1 MTDLST
7 VERNILVVDDKPA
20 NLRLLARLL
29 STDYTVRLALSGELA
44 LKSIHNQL
52 PDLILLDIRMPE
64 MNGYEVCRRLK
75 ANPATCDIP
84 IIFLSALHDAA
95 DKVKGFEVGG
105 VDYITKP
112 FQGEE
117 VSARVRH
124 QLHLRRLQQQL
135 QAQQSELLTQN
146 QHLQRE
152 IRDRQA
158 TEIRLQ
164 RTTSRLT
171 TLIENLQAGILVEDE
186 TGQIVLANQNLCN
199 LFNLRDSA
207 QALLGQNR
215 RQVASQWQA
224 ALVEPEVEGA
234 RVGDILAQGQVVI
247 REELNFQDGRILA
260 RDYIP
265 IVTDQELQGH
275 LWQYRDITDRQL
287 AAQDLLKTSQTLA
300 TFSESLRELHRLNVT
315 AFNSFEA
322 LFEDYLAT
330 GCQVLG
336 FAGGLVSAVEGQN
349 YVVQATHSINGPQD
363 LVAGT
368 CMALE
373 DAVFCG
379 QVVAN
384 QVTTTYDHI
393 GQSPEMSQTAV
404 YQTLGWES
412 YIGTPIWVDNQVY
425 GTLCFFSTVVREQG
439 FEHHEQEIIEL
450 MAQSIGWFIR
460 TRQIQQQRQMAEA
473 ALKASEERFRQLAEH
488 IESAFWIR
496 DLPQEYLTY
505 ISPAYERIWGQ
516 TVTPQLT
523 IQDRLDTIHP
533 EDRPHLAEVWD
544 QQWEQGYDEEYRILR
559 PDGQVRWL
567 QDRAF
572 PIRNEEGQTYRMV
585 GIVEDHTER
594 KRQARS
600 LQLILEKTAATTG
613 EDFFRTLSQYL
624 AETLSI
630 PYVIVSQR
638 VGANAER
645 VETLAFWQGDRLGDN
660 VSSDLK
666 DTPCA
671 QVVAGEIVFWGRNI
685 RDRYPKDPDLEA
697 LKAESYL
704 GMPLLNSAHQ
714 VVGHLA
720 LLDTQPMGEDPTR
733 DLILQIFAARAGAEL
748 ERMQVEAEMQQA
760 RDAANAANRAKSEFL
775 ANMSHELRTPLNT
788 ILGFAQL
795 MMREGSLDPQSLA
808 SLAIVNRSGEHLLD
822 LINDV
827 LEMSKI
833 EAGRVSL
840 HRSSFN
846 LHRLLASLEDMLR
859 LRAESKG
866 LALHFDCDAEMP
878 AEIETDEAKL
888 RQVLLNLLGNGIKF
902 TDQGTVSLNV
912 QVHPPLVD
920 APDVELMLQFAIAD
934 TGPGI
939 APEEVDQ
946 LFDPFVQT
954 ATGHRSQEGT
964 GLGLPISQQF
974 VRLMGGELTVATALD
989 QGSTFTFTLP
999 VRCAQPDRAQLDQGL
1014 PQRPQRS
1021 PQRLVPNQ
1029 PDQRILVVEDHDANR
1044 ELLVRLL
1051 RHSGFRVKS
1060 AQNGQQAF
1068 EIACQWHPHLIW
1080 MDIRMPVMDGY
1091 EATRQINA
1099 AHLQPAPVIIALT
1112 ASTFEDERERVIAAG
1127 CQDFVRKPFRHDA
1140 ILEKMAEYLPIQY
1153 LYGEALT
1160 VAAAPAPVVSGR
1172 PLAGLPPTD
1181 TAELISALQHMPTDW
1196 LHRVQA
1202 AAMKGAD
1209 DSLMALIK
1217 QGPLSI
1223 PPNSAID
1230 PLGHPLFSQLTHW
1243 TLNFEFDAIIHLIQA
1258 AEPRVET
1265 PAPHPTL

>member
-7 VERNILVVDDKPA
+7 VERNILVVDDTPA

-29 STDYTVRLALSGELA
+29 STDYTVRLALTGELA

-64 MNGYEVCRRLK
+64 MSGYEVCRQLK
-75 ANPATCDIP
+75 ADPATCDIP

-135 QAQQSELLTQN
+135 QTQQRELLTQN

-152 IRDRQA
+152 ICDRQA
-158 TEIRLQ
+158 AETRLQ

-199 LFNLRDSA
+199 LFNLRGSA
-207 QALLGQNR
+207 QTLLGQDRN
-215 RQVASQWQA
+215 QVASQWQS

-234 RVGDILAQGQVVI
+234 RVGDILAQGQMVL

-265 IVTDQELQGH
+265 IVSGQELQGH
-275 LWQYRDITDRQL
+275 LWQYRDITDRQV

-315 AFNSFEA
+315 AFNTLEA
-322 LFEDYLAT
+322 LFADYLTT

-336 FAGGLVSAVEGQN
+336 FVGGLVSAVEGQN
-349 YVVQATHSINGPQD
+349 YVIQATHAVHGNPD

-379 QVVAN
+379 QVIAN

-412 YIGTPIWVDNQVY
+412 YIGTPIWVENQVY
-425 GTLCFFSTVVREQG
+425 GTLCFFSTEIRSEG
-439 FEHHEQEIIEL
+439 FDNHEQEIIEL

-460 TRQIQQQRQMAEA
+460 TRQIQQQRQAAEA

-496 DLPQEYLTY
+496 DLPQEHLTY
-505 ISPAYERIWGQ
+505 ISPAYERMWGQ
-516 TVTPQLT
+516 QVGPRLT
-523 IQDRLDTIHP
+523 LQDRLETIHP
-533 EDRPHLAEVWD
+533 EDRSHLAEVWN
-544 QQWEQGYDEEYRILR
+544 QQPEQGYDEEYRILR

-572 PIRNEEGQTYRMV
+572 PIRNEAGRTYRMV
-585 GIVEDHTER
+585 GIMEDHTER

-624 AETLSI
+624 AETLCI

-638 VGANAER
+638 VGVNAEQ

-671 QVVAGEIVFWGRNI
+671 QVVAGETVFWARNI
-685 RDRYPKDPDLEA
+685 RDLYPKDPDLAA

-704 GMPLLNSAHQ
+704 GVPLLNSAHQ

-720 LLDTQPMGEDPTR
+720 ILDTQPMGEDPTR

-795 MMREGSLDPQSLA
+795 MMREGRLDHQSLA
-808 SLAIVNRSGEHLLD
+808 HLNIVNRSGEHLLD

-912 QVHPPLVD
+912 QVHPPPID
-920 APDVELMLQFAIAD
+920 TPDVEFMLQFAIAD

-964 GLGLPISQQF
+964 GLGLPISRQF
-974 VRLMGGELTVATALD
+974 VRLMGGELTVVTALD
-989 QGSTFTFTLP
+989 QGATFTFTLP
-999 VRCAQPDRAQLDQGL
+999 VCAQPDRPQPDQGL
-1014 PQRPQRS
+1014 PQRS
-1021 PQRLVPNQ
+1021 PQRLAPNQ

-1051 RHSGFRVKS
+1051 RHSGFQVKS

-1091 EATRQINA
+1091 EATRQIKA
-1099 AHLQPAPVIIALT
+1099 AHLQPSPVIIALT

-1140 ILEKMAEYLPIQY
+1140 ILEKMADYLPIQY

-1160 VAAAPAPVVSGR
+1160 LGAAPAPVVPGR
-1172 PLAGLPPTD
+1172 ALADLPSAD
-1181 TAELISALQHMPTDW
+1181 TTALIGALQHMPTDW

-1209 DSLMALIK
+1209 DSLMALIE

-1223 PPNSAID
+1223 PRNSSID
-1230 PLGHPLFSQLTHW
+1230 PVGHPLFSQLAHW

-1258 AEPRVET
+1258 AEPLVET

>member
-7 VERNILVVDDKPA
+7 VERNILVVDDTPE

-29 STDYTVRLALSGELA
+29 STDYAVRLALSGELA
-44 LKSIHNQL
+44 LKSIHKHP

-64 MNGYEVCRRLK
+64 MSGYDVCRQLK
-75 ANPATCDIP
+75 ANPKTRDIP
-84 IIFLSALHDAA
+84 IIFLSALQDAA
-95 DKVKGFEVGG
+95 AKVKGFEVGG

-117 VSARVRH
+117 VRARVRH

-135 QAQQSELLTQN
+135 QAQQRELQAQN

-158 TEIRLQ
+158 VETRLQ
-164 RTTSRLT
+164 RTTSRLS

-199 LFNLRDSA
+199 LFNLGGSA
-207 QALLGQNR
+207 QALLGQDR
-215 RQVASQWQA
+215 SQVASQWQA
-224 ALVEPEVEGA
+224 SLVEPEVEGA
-234 RVGDILAQGQVVI
+234 RVENILAQGQMVL

-265 IVTDQELQGH
+265 IVTGQEPQGH
-275 LWQYRDITDRQL
+275 LWQYRDITDRQV

-315 AFNSFEA
+315 AFNTLEA
-322 LFEDYLAT
+322 LFEDYLTT

-336 FAGGLVSAVEGQN
+336 FAGGLVSAVQGET
-349 YVVQATHSINGPQD
+349 YVIQAAHAVKGNPD
-363 LVAGT
+363 LAADT

-379 QVVAN
+379 QVIADR
-384 QVTTTYDHI
+384 QTTTYDHI
-393 GQSPEMSQTAV
+393 GASPTMRQTAA
-404 YQTLGWES
+404 YQTLNWES
-412 YIGTPIWVDNQVY
+412 YIGTPIWVENQIY
-425 GTLCFFSTVVREQG
+425 GTLCFFSTAIRPEG
-439 FEHHEQEIIEL
+439 FGNHEQEIIEL
-450 MAQSIGWFIR
+450 MAQSMGWFIR
-460 TRQIQQQRQMAEA
+460 TRQIQQQRQAAEA

-496 DLPQEYLTY
+496 DLPQEHLTY
-505 ISPAYERIWGQ
+505 ISPAYERMWGQ
-516 TVTPQLT
+516 QVGPRLT
-523 IQDRLDTIHP
+523 LQDRLETIHP
-533 EDRPHLAEVWD
+533 EDRPHLTEVWD
-544 QQWEQGYDEEYRILR
+544 QQSDQGYDEEYRILR

-572 PIRNEEGQTYRMV
+572 PIRNEAGQTYRMV

-613 EDFFRTLSQYL
+613 VAFFRTLSQYL
-624 AETLSI
+624 AEALSLQ
-630 PYVIVSQR
+630 YVMVSQF
-638 VGANAER
+638 VAGGVEQ

-660 VSSDLK
+660 FTYGLQG
-666 DTPCA
+666 TPCD
-671 QVVAGEIVFWGRNI
+671 QVVAGTLVFCGSNVQAS
-685 RDRYPKDPDLEA
+685 YPQDADLVT

-704 GMPLLNSAHQ
+704 GVPLVNSAHQ

-720 LLDTQPMGEDPTR
+720 VLDTQPMGDDPTR
-733 DLILQIFAARAGAEL
+733 DLIVQIFAARAGAEL
-748 ERMQVEAEMQQA
+748 ERMQVESAMQQA
-760 RDAANAANRAKSEFL
+760 RDGANAANRAKSEFL

-788 ILGFAQL
+788 ILGFTQL
-795 MMREGSLDPQSLA
+795 MRREGCFDPQSLA

-846 LHRLLASLEDMLR
+846 LHHLLTSLEDMLR

-866 LALHFDCDAEMP
+866 LALHFDYDAGVP
-878 AEIETDEAKL
+878 AEIETDEGKL

-912 QVHPPLVD
+912 QVHPPPID
-920 APDVELMLQFAIAD
+920 IPDVEALLEFAIAD

-939 APEEVDQ
+939 APEEVEQ
-946 LFDPFVQT
+946 LFEPFGQT

-964 GLGLPISQQF
+964 GLGLPISQRF

-989 QGSTFTFTLP
+989 QGATFTFTLP
-999 VRCAQPDRAQLDQGL
+999 VRLAQPDTIL

-1021 PQRLVPNQ
+1021 PQRLAPNQ

-1051 RHSGFRVKS
+1051 RHSGFQVKA
-1060 AQNGQQAF
+1060 AQNGQHAL

-1091 EATRQINA
+1091 EATRQIKA

-1112 ASTFEDERERVIAAG
+1112 ASAFEDERERVIAAG
-1127 CQDFVRKPFRHDA
+1127 CHDFVRKPFRHDA
-1140 ILEKMAEYLPIQY
+1140 ILEKMADYLPIRY
-1153 LYGEALT
+1153 LYGEALME
-1160 VAAAPAPVVSGR
+1160 ASAAGAAPAADISPADLSDG
-1172 PLAGLPPTD
+1172 P
-1181 TAELISALQHMPTDW
+1181 ELIRALQQMPPDW
-1196 LHRVQA
+1196 LHRVQT

-1209 DSLMALIK
+1209 DSLMALIE
-1217 QGPLSI
+1217 QVPLSI
-1223 PPNSAID
+1223 PPLGKPAKSSAN
-1230 PLGHPLFSQLTHW
+1230 PLGNPLINQLTHW

-1258 AEPRVET
+1258 AEPLVET
-1265 PAPHPTL
+1265 LTPRSTP